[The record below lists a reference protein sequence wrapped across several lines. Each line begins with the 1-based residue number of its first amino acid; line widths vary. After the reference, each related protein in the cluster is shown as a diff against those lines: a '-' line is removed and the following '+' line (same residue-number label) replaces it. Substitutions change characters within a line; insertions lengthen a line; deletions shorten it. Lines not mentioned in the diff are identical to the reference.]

1 MNWSRKHLNKVRKEI
16 AEWYKE
22 NNEEQLSELVSIA
35 TSKKDNHYFQRNYY
49 PENKRY
55 YGYYCTSVVG
65 GNQYHSLKELD

>member
-22 NNEEQLSELVSIA
+22 NNEEQLSELVSIS
-35 TSKKDNHYFQRNYY
+35 TNKKNNHYFQRNYY

-55 YGYYCTSVVG
+55 YGYYCTTVVG
-65 GNQYHSLKELD
+65 GNQFHSLKELD